1 MTGQPHDPFL
11 SGADPDPI
19 GPPDAAEEAAAA
31 RDASV
36 HESLAGF
43 DADTLLDE
51 LLRRAPVH
59 SHAAAEPDP
68 EWFGRWPLL
77 VSPAERPARL
87 RKEDVYAVLDARRA
101 RDILAAAGLPECVSP
116 DVSRPGFVIV
126 AAKQALV
133 FYRGA
138 SSHQRRHA
146 QTAARTMLEAYE
158 AVLEKHGL
166 CVVPRLTGELP
177 QLHLCCFTPLYGLS
191 FTDPD
196 VQLAANLALFDGPPA
211 PERDQELA
219 LTAMWAILSDLEWP
233 GACFS
238 FVSDLARL
246 TTKPASQTPAPRIGP
261 RTLGLLLGLA
271 QMCQTGSVPDRF
283 LPEDVSYRGTI
294 LREARPWNATRHSL
308 TRRRAGRSQVR
319 TPWPHETA

>member
-11 SGADPDPI
+11 SGTDPDPI
-19 GPPDAAEEAAAA
+19 GQPDAAEKAAAA

-51 LLRRAPVH
+51 LLRRAPAH

-68 EWFGRWPLL
+68 EWFGRWHLP

-87 RKEDVYAVLDARRA
+87 RKEDVYAVLDALRA
-101 RDILAAAGLPECVSP
+101 RDILATAGLLECVSP
-116 DVSRPGFVIV
+116 DLSRPGFVIV
-126 AAKQALV
+126 AAKQAVV

-146 QTAARTMLEAYE
+146 QTAALSMLEAYE
-158 AVLEKHGL
+158 AVLKQHGL

-177 QLHLCCFTPLYGLS
+177 QLHLCCFTPRYGLS

-196 VQLAANLALFDGPPA
+196 VQLAANLALFDGPSA

-233 GACFS
+233 GACYS
-238 FVSDLARL
+238 FVSDRARL

-271 QMCQTGSVPDRF
+271 TMCQTGSVPDRF

-294 LREARPWNATRHSL
+294 LRDARPWSATRHSL
-308 TRRRAGRSQVR
+308 TRRRARRSQVR
-319 TPWPHETA
+319 TLSTP